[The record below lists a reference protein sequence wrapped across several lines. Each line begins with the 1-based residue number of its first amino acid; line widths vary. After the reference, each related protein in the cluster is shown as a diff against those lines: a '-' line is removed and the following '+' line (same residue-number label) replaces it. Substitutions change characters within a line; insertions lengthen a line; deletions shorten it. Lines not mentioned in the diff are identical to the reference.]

1 MATALIDSS
10 FPAISSLLEAAPSV
24 AGTAC
29 ASYMKA
35 ATALM
40 AARLGLVERSVTV
53 DGLPWTYLE
62 RPAVGVSTAGG
73 RTTIL
78 LHGMSMSL
86 HEFIPCA
93 HALRSLPG
101 RLLLLPYLGHD
112 DDARPLPDGRLK
124 RHPDVDEGTAWMLKL
139 IEALGVVDY
148 NLVGYSLGGST
159 ALALAAHSHGI
170 RRIVCLNPG
179 FAEAVGDAEARV
191 RLCEVYAY
199 TDAPSARR
207 FVDECLTPAD
217 KGYAVQGWV
226 GELFQRAMP
235 MPAYL
240 RTMYEGMMA
249 SYDDHLTSKWVP
261 ALLRRGPGRAPPVLC
276 IASEGDRVIR
286 HEAVRRLCEEWAGAG
301 LDVSFLSQPGYGH
314 WFSDKGSSLVKFWSY
329 FEATA
334 PAVLDF
340 LAPRPRVV
348 PRRPPAA
355 YPASE
360 CPASDCPAPDPL
372 TPHSSM
378 RTRSAGAAGARS
390 PVGRKT
396 QGSSRA

>member
-1 MATALIDSS
+1 MATAALEYS

-159 ALALAAHSHGI
+159 ALALAAHSHG
-170 RRIVCLNPG
+170 
-179 FAEAVGDAEARV
+179 
-191 RLCEVYAY
+191 VYH
-199 TDAPSARR
+199 TDR
-207 FVDECLTPAD
+207 
-217 KGYAVQGWV
+217 
-226 GELFQRAMP
+226 
-235 MPAYL
+235 
-240 RTMYEGMMA
+240 
-249 SYDDHLTSKWVP
+249 
-261 ALLRRGPGRAPPVLC
+261 
-276 IASEGDRVIR
+276 
-286 HEAVRRLCEEWAGAG
+286 
-301 LDVSFLSQPGYGH
+301 
-314 WFSDKGSSLVKFWSY
+314 
-329 FEATA
+329 
-334 PAVLDF
+334 
-340 LAPRPRVV
+340 
-348 PRRPPAA
+348 
-355 YPASE
+355 
-360 CPASDCPAPDPL
+360 
-372 TPHSSM
+372 
-378 RTRSAGAAGARS
+378 
-390 PVGRKT
+390 
-396 QGSSRA
+396 